1 MKNSRVIF
9 IFLTGSILFMGNLF
23 QKPKLLVEAEK
34 NLDLFEYVE
43 FDGNLV

>member
-23 QKPKLLVEAEK
+23 QKQAEK

-43 FDGNLV
+43 FDGNLL